1 MEALMNGT
9 MIRDNHYDVA
19 ILGAGYAGLMAALHL
34 RGTRGKPL
42 RVALVN
48 ADDHFVERARLQETV
63 ARPVAAR
70 IPSIAAL
77 VAGTGIDFIQ
87 GRVASFDAD
96 TRRVGVVT
104 EAGLRVIAFDRAVY
118 ALGSRTDVEAVPGVE
133 IHAYRLDAGDD
144 PRAAA
149 ALRAR
154 LNDHA
159 ARPLCVIIV
168 GGGVTAIEA
177 AGEIKAHAPQTEVT
191 MISRSRCGAFKGA
204 KVQLALRAELYRLGV
219 SMMEH
224 ETVTEVQAGG
234 VMTTSGRMIAA
245 DVTVWCGGL
254 RSGPLAR
261 MAGLATDPSGRIF
274 TDPQLRS
281 ITHPHVFA
289 VGDAAHPVAPTG
301 APYRMSVLA
310 ALTSGAYVAE
320 VIANAMADAQNE
332 QVHRPFSF
340 STFGQGVAVG
350 RSGIGFPAF
359 PDDRQRWF
367 VIGGR
372 SGFHLRNLFVWFS
385 TYILKNERKH
395 PGFFSFIWSGQRRVS
410 WQRANDA
417 MQRLRPA
424 QQA

>member
-1 MEALMNGT
+1 MSGT
-9 MIRDNHYDVA
+9 VLQHYDVA

-34 RGTRGKPL
+34 RKSAGRQL

-48 ADDHFVERARLQETV
+48 ADDHFVERARLQESI
-63 ARPVAAR
+63 AQPVAAR

-87 GRVASFDAD
+87 GWVASLDAD
-96 TRRVGVVT
+96 TRRIGIT
-104 EAGLRVIAFDRAVY
+104 SASAQQAITFDRAVY
-118 ALGSRTDVEAVPGVE
+118 AFGSRTDVEAVPGVE
-133 IHAYRLDAGDD
+133 AHAYRLDPGDH

-154 LNDHA
+154 LTDSA
-159 ARPLCVIIV
+159 ERPLRIVIV

-177 AGEIKAHAPQTEVT
+177 AGEIKAHWLQSDVA
-191 MISRSRCGAFKGA
+191 MISRSRCGAFKGPRIER
-204 KVQLALRAELYRLGV
+204 ALRAELGRLAVGITD
-219 SMMEH
+219 H
-224 ETVTEVQAGG
+224 ETVADVQAGG
-234 VMTTSGRMIAA
+234 IVTASGRIIAA

-254 RSGPLAR
+254 RASPLAR
-261 MAGLATDPSGRIF
+261 QAGLATDAHGRIF

-281 ITHPHVFA
+281 ISHPHIFA

-320 VIANAMADAQNE
+320 VLLDARNE
-332 QVHRPFSF
+332 QDHRPFSF
-340 STFGQGVAVG
+340 STFGQGIAIG
-350 RSGIGFPAF
+350 HSGIGFPAF
-359 PDDRQRWF
+359 PDDQQRWF

-372 SGFHLRNLFVWFS
+372 VGFHTRNLFVWFS
-385 TYILKNERKH
+385 TYLIKNERKH

-417 MQRLRPA
+417 MQRMRPA
-424 QQA
+424 QPA

>member
-1 MEALMNGT
+1 MNGT
-9 MIRDNHYDVA
+9 VMRDNHYDVA

-34 RGTRGKPL
+34 RGSQAKPL
-42 RVALVN
+42 RIALIN
-48 ADDHFVERARLQETV
+48 ADDHFVERARLQESV

-77 VAGTGIDFIQ
+77 VAGTSVDFIQ
-87 GRVASFDAD
+87 GRIASLDANA
-96 TRRVGVVT
+96 RRVGIAT
-104 EAGLRVIAFDRAVY
+104 ESAQQSIVFDRAVY
-118 ALGSRTDVEAVPGVE
+118 ALGSRTDVETVPGVDA
-133 IHAYRLDAGDD
+133 HAYRLDPGEGS
-144 PRAAA
+144 RAAG

-154 LNDHA
+154 LHENA
-159 ARPLCVIIV
+159 GRPLRVIIV
-168 GGGVTAIEA
+168 GGGITAIEA

-204 KVQLALRAELYRLGV
+204 KVQLALRAELHRLGV
-219 SMMEH
+219 GIMDH
-224 ETVTEVQAGG
+224 ETVGEVQSGG
-234 VMTTSGRMIAA
+234 IVTASGQAIAA
-245 DVTVWCGGL
+245 DVTVWSGGL
-254 RSGPLAR
+254 RAGPLAR
-261 MAGLATDPSGRIF
+261 AAGLATDPRGRIF

-281 ITHPHVFA
+281 ISHPHIFA
-289 VGDAAHPVAPTG
+289 VGDAARPVAPTG

-320 VIANAMADAQNE
+320 VITDAQDEKN
-332 QVHRPFSF
+332 HRPFSF

-359 PDDRQRWF
+359 PDDQQRWF

-372 SGFHLRNLFVWFS
+372 IGFHTRNLFVWFS

-417 MQRLRPA
+417 MQKLRPV